1 MVERSSIENIGKI
14 FGLIT
19 RKLLRLFMK
28 KEINIQQE
36 KEIIYPRFLSTAPC
50 GVDLFEGKSQETIKT
65 SIEQY
70 VLNTDNPVKQISEK
84 EMPRIIG
91 LEGKW
96 GMGKSN
102 VIKMLE
108 TESALKDNYI
118 FFMYDAWGNQEDL
131 QRKTVLFQ
139 LTKQLINRE
148 QLVKMTHVLH
158 YNPQKDEEP
167 YEKECSWEER
177 LQSLVTNKSYTREI
191 SVPSI
196 RTSTK
201 LFGLMLVVTG
211 LLISL
216 LQLFDLYWVW
226 DVSISLLPLIVFSF
240 YMIKESKEDY
250 CKGWRD
256 MFAMYETAGRTD
268 TTAFVIS
275 QQEPSV
281 GEFKSWMQ
289 DISDS
294 LAEGKKL
301 VIVFDNM
308 DRLSSNKV
316 RTLWSSIH
324 TFFADSNN
332 KYDKIWCII
341 PYDAEHLSNA
351 FEGDTQNEKTD
362 LLKRFLQKTFPIIF
376 HVPEPIITDYKEVVR
391 ELMRRAFGDKLTEEE
406 IDTIN
411 RCYRLTY
418 TTPNVREI
426 IAFIN
431 ELVQLYH
438 TWQTKIDT
446 LSMAIYI
453 LKKKHIENPIVKIN
467 NKEVGQSSEEYIL
480 LKSYETSYR
489 YVLDYE
495 KSDELQRNI
504 AALHYGVLPEKAYQ
518 IMLKR
523 ALTDILNEQRS
534 AKTISHYMV
543 SDEQLSILEEA
554 VFELDP
560 QRFENAA
567 KYFVIAEKEN
577 ISSKAQKKLQKFWNH
592 LADEFLK
599 NFEAMPTFTEYL
611 HNLLEH
617 ISEERQKKCVWQFT
631 WRLYRT
637 ESSGGASVYKQLSAL
652 FSKSYAQNWDAQKV
666 CSNYTFTPEEF
677 LNYVHAAGT
686 EYSKYPISVNEN
698 KMNDYL
704 ISLLQKQFTYVEEI
718 RLLKD
723 SYDLTPFVEKVI
735 ETISAGQANAIIVAP
750 LLKVLQLYYDKFPIP
765 NLSASYVDQLWGGIQ
780 ADPKLASYSEI
791 YALKAFVSM
800 NANMPNALENMQVL
814 RERMLFYTST
824 ASLLKK
830 CLELRFDYLVGLAT
844 IIITEKI
851 HDSIPFNSEWV
862 HEWQLLADVCRVD
875 RSVVVSFAADWGY
888 QISEKEKSTSIKT
901 LLPQHEW
908 IDALLKEPKTQL
920 ADELLKKFAS
930 ELEKCSLPDF
940 LANGIAAH
948 ANSYWDRVLTRL
960 IDTDYIPNTEQGVL
974 KLLAVELIHFAAR
987 NNKIEDSTWLKVISK
1002 CNYRAISAEIA
1013 TIRGKI
1019 LSNQDGYA
1027 ISPNN
1032 FDLLHLYLEKAGVNK
1047 VDYRTDAA
1055 NFVLAKVIDNA
1066 DCQRIIMQSDYYKP
1080 IIEDTKDTASV
1091 LHEKIKNIEIANPES
1106 EFSNYLRGIVDYV
1119 PKKQANDNA
1128 EDGEKSGLDES
1139 EKK

>member
-1 MVERSSIENIGKI
+1 MEEHSSIENIRKI

-19 RKLLRLFMK
+19 SKLLRLFMK
-28 KEINIQQE
+28 KKEAIMQQE
-36 KEIIYPRFLSTAPC
+36 KEMIYPRFLSTAPC

-65 SIEQY
+65 SIEQFVLY
-70 VLNTDNPVKQISEK
+70 VDNPCKQISEK

-118 FFMYDAWGNQEDL
+118 FFTYDAWGNQEDL
-131 QRKTVLFQ
+131 QRKSVLFQ
-139 LTKQLINRE
+139 LTKQLIKDK
-148 QLVKMTHVLH
+148 QLVKKTHMLH
-158 YNPQKDEEP
+158 YNPQQDEEP
-167 YEKECSWEER
+167 IEKECSWEER
-177 LQSLVTNKSYTREI
+177 LQSLTTNKSYTREI

-211 LLISL
+211 LLISM
-216 LQLFDLYWVW
+216 LQLFELWWVW
-226 DVSISLLPLIVFSF
+226 DTCISLVPLIAFSL
-240 YMIKESKEDY
+240 YMIKEGKKGY

-256 MFAMYETAGRTD
+256 MFAMYETEGKID
-268 TTAFVIS
+268 TTSYVIS

-294 LAEGKKL
+294 LTEGKKL

-308 DRLSSNKV
+308 DRLSSEKV

-324 TFFADSNN
+324 TFFADLNN

-351 FEGDTQNEKTD
+351 FEGDSQNAKAD
-362 LLKRFLQKTFPIIF
+362 LLTRFLQKTFPIIF
-376 HVPEPIITDYKEVVR
+376 HVPEPIITDYKEVVG
-391 ELMRRAFGDKLTEEE
+391 ELMRRAFGERLTEEE
-406 IDTIN
+406 YDTIN
-411 RCYRLTY
+411 RCYRLKY
-418 TTPNVREI
+418 TNPNVREI

-431 ELVQLYH
+431 ELVQTYH
-438 TWQTKIDT
+438 TWHTNIDVI
-446 LSMAIYI
+446 SMTIY
-453 LKKKHIENPIVKIN
+453 LLQKKQIEGVANDP
-467 NKEVGQSSEEYIL
+467 EEYIL
-480 LKSYETSYR
+480 RKSYETSYR

-543 SDEQLSILEEA
+543 SDEQLSILEEV

-577 ISSKAQKKLQKFWNH
+577 ISSKALKKLQKFWNH

-631 WRLYRT
+631 WRLYRA

-750 LLKVLQLYYDKFPIP
+750 LLKVLQLYYDKFPIS

-830 CLELRFDYLVGLAT
+830 CLELRFDYLVGLAK

-1119 PKKQANDNA
+1119 PKQ
-1128 EDGEKSGLDES
+1128 EEKVENN
-1139 EKK
+1139 EKAIEQ